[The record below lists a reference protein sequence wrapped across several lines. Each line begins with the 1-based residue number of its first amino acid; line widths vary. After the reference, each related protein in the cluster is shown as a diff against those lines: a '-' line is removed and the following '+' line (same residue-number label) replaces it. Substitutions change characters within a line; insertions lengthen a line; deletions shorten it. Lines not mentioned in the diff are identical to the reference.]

1 MWGLTPPTSQY
12 IIGITTLTDI
22 SLHISIFLQTT
33 PYFSRKYTLLLA
45 DAPYL
50 LLVSECLR
58 QSTATIGRRHRDKHG
73 SKPPKSGRGIPRRQ
87 ARKMGQ
93 EESSLVSDKVSPVT
107 LTERTLSG
115 VAEYIKS
122 GKANRIVVM
131 TGAGI
136 STAAGIP
143 DFRSPGTGLYANLA
157 RLNLPYAEAVFDIS
171 YFRDKPE
178 PFYVLARELY
188 PGKFHPTVSHA
199 FIALLAGKSMLQ
211 MLFTQNIDCLEREA
225 GVPGDK
231 IVEAH
236 GSFATQR
243 CIECKTEYPGDK
255 MREHVEAGKVP
266 RCEDEACKG
275 LVKPDIVFFGEPL
288 PKDFDRNAHH
298 TYLADLVLV
307 LGTSLS
313 VYPFAQLPEMVK
325 AEKPRVLFNMERV
338 GNMGSRPDDVL
349 VLGEC
354 DDGVRRLA
362 DELGWREELED
373 LWVGIVGEKEAAR
386 QRATSKKHQEE
397 IEDEVAKLAEGVEAA
412 LNFEEASEKSA
423 KGAAVEETTQ
433 DVVSK
438 QSTQSQKPV
447 LPGAG
452 EVATVEKADDAP
464 IDHGKLPTDT
474 ATHEDS
480 NKKAVEGDKAESS
493 ETKMPLDPE
502 VKKAVL

>member
-1 MWGLTPPTSQY
+1 
-12 IIGITTLTDI
+12 
-22 SLHISIFLQTT
+22 
-33 PYFSRKYTLLLA
+33 
-45 DAPYL
+45 
-50 LLVSECLR
+50 
-58 QSTATIGRRHRDKHG
+58 
-73 SKPPKSGRGIPRRQ
+73 
-87 ARKMGQ
+87 MGQ
-93 EESSLVSDKVSPVT
+93 EESSLVSDSVSPVT

-122 GKANRIVVM
+122 GRANRIVVM

-171 YFRDKPE
+171 YFRDNPE

-243 CIECKTEYPGDK
+243 CIDCKEEFPGGK

-266 RCEDEACKG
+266 RCEDCNG
-275 LVKPDIVFFGEPL
+275 LVKPDIVFFGEAL
-288 PKDFDRNAHH
+288 PKDFDRNTHH

-325 AEKPRVLFNMERV
+325 SEKPRVLFNMERV

-412 LNFEEASEKSA
+412 LNFEEASEKAA
-423 KGAAVEETTQ
+423 KDADAAKEPTQ
-433 DVVSK
+433 DVAPEE
-438 QSTQSQKPV
+438 QNQDQKPV
-447 LPGAG
+447 HSKEEPEKTPANTDDHP
-452 EVATVEKADDAP
+452 ANTEKAS
-464 IDHGKLPTDT
+464 TDPVT
-474 ATHEDS
+474 DKDS
-480 NKKAVEGDKAESS
+480 TTKAVEDKPESS
-493 ETKMPLDPE
+493 EVKAPQDPE
-502 VKKAVL
+502 AKKAVL